1 MAAPVQLTVEH
12 PLSMATVCIVVITI
26 VIAVVITIV
35 IAVIIITVIMIIMH
49 THSHDHHHDH
59 YHDDHDKKQVI
70 GLAAVGL
77 LLTILASIVAIM
89 AQRKRW
95 YHQRFPQ
102 TIFVNIFDIIFVHIE
117 IDREMVVASRQASW
131 HIPIAR

>member
-12 PLSMATVCIVVITI
+12 PLSMATVCIVAITI

-95 YHQRFPQ
+95 YHQHFPQ
-102 TIFVNIFDIIFVHIE
+102 TILVNIFDIIFVHIE
-117 IDREMVVASRQASW
+117 IAKKMVVASRQALW

>member
-117 IDREMVVASRQASW
+117 IDRKMVVASRQASW

>member
-26 VIAVVITIV
+26 VLAVVITIV

-117 IDREMVVASRQASW
+117 IAKKMVVASRQALW